1 MKKYVLLLTALFL
14 SLTLSSFSPGDD
26 DYSVSKIVGTWEYIA
41 PDFNWVY
48 QKGTIKFSMDQK
60 DLEAVVNIGE
70 MQFVLENIVKDNNVV
85 RGHVTYNGSKIYLFI
100 KFSQDSFQATISN
113 SWTYKRVEGRRVV
126 QDEIFVA
133 N

>member
-26 DYSVSKIVGTWEYIA
+26 EYAVSKIVGKWEYIA
-41 PDFNWVY
+41 PDFNWIY
-48 QKGTIKFSMDQK
+48 QKGTIEFSYDEN
-60 DLEAVVNIGE
+60 DLTAEVKIGE
-70 MQFVLENIVKDNNVV
+70 MQFLLENLVKEKNIV
-85 RGHVTYNGSKIYLFI
+85 RGHVTYNGSRIYLYI
-100 KFSQDSFQATISN
+100 KFYEDMFQATISN
-113 SWTYKRVEGRRVV
+113 SWTYKRVEGKRVA